1 MISKGSLIEFC
12 IDPMILGNESTSFRN
27 GIKTV
32 IFSNEIVSEVFDRAL
47 NLCLVQPTP
56 TINASKNKYIRRKK
70 MENSFFGKDNNED
83 VEGIKND
90 IQSLVHRLGNLK
102 DQSAVALTEQIEGL
116 SSAIG
121 DLKDK
126 GVEIGRDNMAV
137 MYAATRKNPLKMLM
151 CAFGLGILAC
161 CLIKKKS

>member
-1 MISKGSLIEFC
+1 
-12 IDPMILGNESTSFRN
+12 
-27 GIKTV
+27 
-32 IFSNEIVSEVFDRAL
+32 
-47 NLCLVQPTP
+47 
-56 TINASKNKYIRRKK
+56 
-70 MENSFFGKDNNED
+70 MENSFLGKDNNED

-102 DQSAVALTEQIEGL
+102 DQSAVALTEQIKGL

-126 GVEIGRDNMAV
+126 GVEIGRDNMAL

-151 CAFGLGILAC
+151 CAFGLGVIAC